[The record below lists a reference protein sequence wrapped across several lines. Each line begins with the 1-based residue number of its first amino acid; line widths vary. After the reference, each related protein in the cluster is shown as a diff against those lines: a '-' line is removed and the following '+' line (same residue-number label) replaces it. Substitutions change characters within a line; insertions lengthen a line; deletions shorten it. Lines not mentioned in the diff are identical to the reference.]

1 MRNDGWLQRRD
12 RAPKELTAMTASE
25 PDHTIIGI
33 AKVPRNRFTRVI
45 PLGMADEALTT
56 RPDRVVIAVA
66 SPPLK
71 SALLMVD
78 RGPNAGSSFLID
90 RPVTSMGRHHRSNIF
105 LDDVT
110 VSRRHAELH
119 WINDEVRVNDLGS
132 LNGTYVNG
140 EAIESAVLTH
150 GDELQ
155 CGKFRLTFW
164 RARRPH
170 RGIGE

>member
-1 MRNDGWLQRRD
+1 M
-12 RAPKELTAMTASE
+12 AASN
-25 PDHTIIGI
+25 PDHSIIGI
-33 AKVPRNRFTRVI
+33 VEIPMDRFTRVI
-45 PLGMADEALTT
+45 PVGMADEALTT
-56 RPDRVVIAVA
+56 RPDRVVIGVA
-66 SPPLK
+66 SPPPNN
-71 SALLMVD
+71 ALLMVE
-78 RGPNAGSSFLID
+78 RGPNAGSRFLID

-119 WINDEVRVNDLGS
+119 WINDQVRVNDLGS
-132 LNGTYVNG
+132 LNGTYLNG
-140 EAIESAVLTH
+140 EAVESAVLTH

-170 RGIGE
+170 PGIDE

>member
-1 MRNDGWLQRRD
+1 
-12 RAPKELTAMTASE
+12 MTASD

-33 AKVPRNRFTRVI
+33 AKIPMSRFTRVI
-45 PLGMADEALTT
+45 PVGMSDEALTT
-56 RPDRVVIAVA
+56 HPDRVVIAVA

-71 SALLMVD
+71 SALLMVE
-78 RGPNAGSSFLID
+78 RGPNAGSRYLID

-105 LDDVT
+105 LDEVT

-140 EAIESAVLTH
+140 EAVESAVLTH

-164 RARRPH
+164 IERGPH
-170 RGIGE
+170 RGINE